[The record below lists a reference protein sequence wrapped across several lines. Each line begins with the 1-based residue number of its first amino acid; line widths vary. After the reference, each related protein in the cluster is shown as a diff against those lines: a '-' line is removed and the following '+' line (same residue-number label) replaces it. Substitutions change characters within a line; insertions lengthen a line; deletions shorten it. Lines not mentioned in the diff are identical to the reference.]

1 MICIY
6 KITSPSNKI
15 YIGQSRD
22 FERRIHFYK
31 SVTCKSQTLLYNS
44 LKKYGFENH
53 KIEIIHECSIEELDN
68 LEIYYVDLYNSFNSD
83 NGLNLKE
90 GGGSN
95 AKLSDFTK
103 RKLRE
108 INLGRKHTNKTKLK
122 MKTSWVKRKLVPVSK
137 ETRLKLS
144 NAMIGNKKTLGYK
157 TKDETKRKLSLI
169 GIGRIVKN
177 HTIDTKNKLSKI
189 HKGKIV
195 SDDAKL
201 KMKQAKNRKIINT
214 ADGVIYENCISA
226 AAAAGYSVAAFRR
239 LIRGE
244 RNNNTTFKIYIK

>member
-6 KITSPSNKI
+6 KITSPANKI
-15 YIGQSRD
+15 YIGQSRN
-22 FERRIHFYK
+22 FEKRMHFYK

-68 LEIYYVDLYNSFNSD
+68 LEIYYIDLYNSFNSD

-108 INLGRKHTNKTKLK
+108 INLGRKHTDKTKLK
-122 MKTSWVKRKLVPVSK
+122 MKSSWIKRKLVPISK
-137 ETRLKLS
+137 ETKLKLS
-144 NAMIGNKKTLGYK
+144 NAMMGNKNTLGYK
-157 TKDETKRKLSLI
+157 TKDETKKKLSLI
-169 GIGRIVKN
+169 NIGKFTKKHTEEVKL
-177 HTIDTKNKLSKI
+177 KLSKI
-189 HKGKIV
+189 HKGKTI
-195 SDDAKL
+195 SADTKL

-214 ADGVIYENCISA
+214 LNGVIYDNCVLA
-226 AAAAGYSVAAFRR
+226 AKDAGYSVAAFRK

-244 RNNNTTFKIYIK
+244 RNNNTTFKIHIS